1 MYAIVSHGIAL
12 SRPRVSVGASRLAHP
27 QRSWQMRQ
35 PARTSFVRSASKLQT
50 KCQAKGFGG
59 GNDTEVLAELLK
71 AKDRD
76 AAAQSMVEDLTEE
89 FFMMVSAYI
98 DM

>member
-59 GNDTEVLAELLK
+59 GNDTGKICLRSALYAESRNKSRNNTIYLCKPFCLL
-71 AKDRD
+71 
-76 AAAQSMVEDLTEE
+76 M
-89 FFMMVSAYI
+89 
-98 DM
+98 